1 MFEGQAFGH
10 GGDRLLAEEPIEIFA
25 SQRGGAIRRIELD
38 LAKAEAGR
46 TLRLE
51 FATWQKDGDRP
62 LAAILTSLRHSS

>member
-1 MFEGQAFGH
+1 METVT
-10 GGDRLLAEEPIEIFA
+10 
-25 SQRGGAIRRIELD
+25 RRIELD

-46 TLRLE
+46 PLRLE